1 MHSANKEKKKG
12 RLRKALCL
20 ISPHTIKFL
29 RPLLFVL
36 TVEFIWFAFAFY
48 IDMKSDPVRALSL
61 YSSVSEHL
69 MMSLLI
75 SIGCGVIFDISISK
89 DK

>member
-1 MHSANKEKKKG
+1 MHTVNKEKKKG
-12 RLRKALCL
+12 RLKQAFSL

-29 RPLLFVL
+29 KPLLFIL
-36 TVEFIWFAFAFY
+36 TVEFLWFAIAFY
-48 IDMKSDPVRALSL
+48 IDMESDPVRAISL
-61 YSSVSEHL
+61 YSSISEHL

-75 SIGCGVIFDISISK
+75 SIGCGVIFDISIAK